1 MNIVQVQFK
10 NRYGGGFYS
19 ANRYSY
25 IAEVPVAVGDIV
37 NVPTRNGPGEAKVIA
52 VNVPESE
59 LPAWLTVDKLQRIT
73 EPAVVGDMCD
83 GASERA

>member
-1 MNIVQVQFK
+1 MNIVKVQFK
-10 NRYGGGFYS
+10 NRYGGCFYG

-25 IAEVPVAVGDIV
+25 IAQVHVT
-37 NVPTRNGPGEAKVIA
+37 VPTRNGPGEAKIVA

-73 EPAVVGDMCD
+73 EPAVVGDMFN

>member
-73 EPAVVGDMCD
+73 EPAVVGDMFD

>member
-19 ANRYSY
+19 ATRYSY

-37 NVPTRNGPGEAKVIA
+37 NVPTRNGPGEAKVVA
-52 VNVPESE
+52 VDVPESE
-59 LPAWLTVDKLQRIT
+59 LPAWLSVDKLQHIT
-73 EPAVVGDMCD
+73 EPAIAGGMI
-83 GASERA
+83 EL